1 MFKPRYVL
9 VWCSISMVLLMFVS
23 LSFEQYFVQIVGQ
36 QVNNYVSLAADM
48 ALINSQTVD
57 DFFTDEMYG
66 STDANVAV
74 SDINGRSSSSPVLKI
89 LAQSNSSDNAYTTYS
104 SIFNWYPETLSIVST
119 GDDFRDEVFDKL
131 FTSNDDFKDWCENI
145 GYKVT
150 MPAYYST
157 GTSTFGS
164 EGWVNVPKLSRMGVW
179 NGASTLPAGTEDM
192 TLVNY
197 AIRTNEWTQPK
208 QKGYYGN
215 YYLTPASC
223 GLTYVNRDL
232 VGELFVNNMDLL
244 MRSKFDGNLSEYNG
258 LNVTPFVHENEDNA
272 IDYDIINNG
281 LWSFAKG
288 TSKNVDVEYMLV
300 DVFDDANDPIIEK
313 IYGGA
318 TILNSATDE
327 YEPDGVMTAE
337 KLRERGSG
345 LMQANSVGSLEK
357 ADSCNIIVAKVTF
370 NADVIVRYRTA
381 LFSQWRGKYDNGSLT
396 NFGDLVRNYPSQ
408 SKYEGCTDSSDYEYT
423 TYFAVKVM

>member
-9 VWCSISMVLLMFVS
+9 VWCSISMVVLMFVA
-23 LSFEQYFVQIVGQ
+23 LSMEQYFVQIVGQ

-48 ALINSQTVD
+48 ALTNSQTVD

-66 STDANVAV
+66 SNSASVEV
-74 SDINGRSSSSPVLKI
+74 SDINGRVTTSPVLSI
-89 LAQSNSSDNAYTTYS
+89 LAQANSSDEVYTKYT
-104 SIFNWYPETLSIVST
+104 SIFNWYEPTSNIIDT
-119 GDDFRDEVFDKL
+119 GDAFRDKVYAKL
-131 FTSNDDFKDWCENI
+131 FTSSPEFKEWCEKI

-150 MPAYYST
+150 IPAYYST
-157 GTSTFGS
+157 GTSS
-164 EGWVNVPKLSRMGVW
+164 LMSDGWVNVPKLARMGVW
-179 NGASTLPAGTEDM
+179 NGVDGLPDGIESGS
-192 TLVNY
+192 LVNY
-197 AIRTNEWTQPK
+197 AIRTNEWTKPK

-223 GLTYVNRDL
+223 GLTYVNREL
-232 VGELFVNNMDLL
+232 VGDLFVNNMDLL
-244 MRSKFDGNLSEYNG
+244 MRARFDGNLSDYNG
-258 LNVTPFVHENEDNA
+258 LNKTPFVHNNENSSV
-272 IDYDIINNG
+272 DYDIINNG

-288 TSKNVDVEYMLV
+288 TSNNVDVEYMLV
-300 DVFDDANDPIIEK
+300 DVFDDANNPIIER

-318 TILNSATDE
+318 TQLNSATGE

-345 LMQANSVGSLEK
+345 LMKADSVGKLTK

-370 NADVIVRYRTA
+370 NADIIVRYRTA
-381 LFSQWRGKYDNGSLT
+381 IFSQWRGKYPNGSLT
-396 NFGDLVRNYPSQ
+396 NFGDLVRNYSTQ
-408 SKYEGCTDSSDYEYT
+408 IKYKGCSDSTMYEYT